1 MTNFIK
7 KYNYE
12 ILFAFL
18 CLALGM
24 VSGLSVKPSTS
35 TWYLTLIKPS
45 FNPPGWIFGPVWSLL
60 YVMMGIAFGIILRD
74 RKKNMLL
81 IMLFIDQF
89 FFNLLWSPLFFYF
102 NRIDLALVDIVF
114 LWISIISFI
123 FFARKQLIL
132 MLLFLPY
139 SIWAS
144 FAMILNFNLFIL
156 NP

>member
-1 MTNFIK
+1 
-7 KYNYE
+7 
-12 ILFAFL
+12 
-18 CLALGM
+18 
-24 VSGLSVKPSTS
+24 
-35 TWYLTLIKPS
+35 
-45 FNPPGWIFGPVWSLL
+45 LL